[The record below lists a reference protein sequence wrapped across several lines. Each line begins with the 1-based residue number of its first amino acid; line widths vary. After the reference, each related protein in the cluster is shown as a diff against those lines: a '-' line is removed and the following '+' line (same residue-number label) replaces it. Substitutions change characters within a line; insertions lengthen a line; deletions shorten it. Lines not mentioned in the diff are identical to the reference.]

1 MQSGKDVHQIPVN
14 QEHFRE
20 FRKVLNK
27 YGVDF
32 AVTKGVFNGKPR
44 YLVFFKAK
52 DEQLL
57 NLVLQECTQK
67 QLGMKK
73 PVRKQSVLQTLA
85 KMKAIAHSTP
95 KKAHQKQRS
104 HTR

>member
-1 MQSGKDVHQIPVN
+1 MN

-95 KKAHQKQRS
+95 KKTHQKQRS